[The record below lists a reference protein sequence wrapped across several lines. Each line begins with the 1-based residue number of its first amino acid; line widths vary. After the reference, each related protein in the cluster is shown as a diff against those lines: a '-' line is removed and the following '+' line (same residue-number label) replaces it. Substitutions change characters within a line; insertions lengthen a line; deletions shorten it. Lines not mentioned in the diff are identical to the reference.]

1 MTTLKNPVRKKR
13 EFLNLGVQE
22 LAEQAG
28 ITLGTLRMVE
38 GGAYLHLSQLLADRL
53 ASVFSDVAPEHLK
66 KEYTAWRRRMEA
78 ERAQRAQKRTR

>member
-38 GGAYLHLSQLLADRL
+38 GGAYLHLAAR
-53 ASVFSDVAPEHLK
+53 
-66 KEYTAWRRRMEA
+66 
-78 ERAQRAQKRTR
+78 

>member
-13 EFLNLGVQE
+13 ESLNLGVQE

-53 ASVFSDVAPEHLK
+53 ASVFPDVAPEHLK
-66 KEYTAWRRRMEA
+66 EEYTAWHRRIEV
-78 ERAQRAQKRTR
+78 ERQQRSQRRNR